1 MAFIQLSGISVS
13 FGEREILSDVT
24 LNISS
29 SSRTALSGSNGS
41 GKTTFLKVIAG
52 ILKPDKGMVTSGKD
66 TRLGYLPQDGLVH
79 SGVSLLEAADSAF
92 RYLHKTIEERDRTAE
107 QMQYTNDK
115 KKLQTLI
122 ERHHTLEETLLDN
135 GYYNR
140 NEEITRVLTGLGFGK
155 DDFNKQ
161 CEEFSGGWQM
171 RIALAKV
178 LLSKPDIMLLD
189 EPTNYLD
196 LEARNWLEK
205 FFRDF
210 KGGVL
215 VVSHDR
221 YFLDVTVQEV
231 IELFNGKLKRYK
243 GNFSAYEK
251 TREAELETLTEQ
263 YRKQQ
268 EEISK
273 CEDFINRFRYN
284 ASKASLVQSRMKF
297 LEKIVPVEIPEN
309 LKSIHFSFPDPPH
322 SGKQVLTVNNLSKS
336 YGSHVVFNA
345 LSFSVIR
352 GEKIV
357 ISGVNGAG
365 KTTLLRILS
374 GEDTNFSGEIHL
386 GTGVTTGY
394 FSQDLLRFQGRKLTV
409 IDELEAHAPTHLIPR
424 LRSMLGAFLFRGD
437 DIYKSLDVLSGGEK
451 SRLAL
456 LELLLYPANLLILDE
471 PTNHLDIHSKDI
483 LLKALRSYSG
493 TLIFVSHDRYFI
505 ENLAT
510 RVIDLTS
517 DGPKDYQGDYEYF
530 IWKKGNQTAYHS
542 PKQKTGIPSAG
553 KINHFEQKQT
563 KNRINRLKKEE
574 NNLLAELENLEEKYK
589 ILEKEL
595 ADPVNYSDG
604 TKARELKHQM
614 DENINQQEKINVH
627 WEEIENELKRLKTY
641 E

>member
-1 MAFIQLSGISVS
+1 MAFIQLSGISLS
-13 FGEREILSDVT
+13 FGGREILSDVT
-24 LNISS
+24 LSISS
-29 SSRTALSGSNGS
+29 TSRTALSGSNGS

-52 ILKPDKGMVTSGKD
+52 ILKPDKGMVISGKE

-92 RYLHKTIEERDRTAE
+92 SYLHKIIEEKNRIAE
-107 QMQYTNDK
+107 QMQFTDNK

-122 ERHHTLEETLLDN
+122 EKHHKLEETLLDN

-140 NEEITRVLTGLGFGK
+140 NEEISRVLTGLGFST

-161 CEEFSGGWQM
+161 CDAFSGGWQM

-178 LLSKPDIMLLD
+178 LLSRPDILLLD

-205 FFRDF
+205 FFKDF

-243 GNFSAYEK
+243 GNFSTYEK
-251 TREAELETLTEQ
+251 IRKAELESLTEQ

-309 LKSIHFSFPDPPH
+309 LKIIHFTFPDPPH
-322 SGKQVLTVNNLSKS
+322 SGKQVLTISGLSKS
-336 YGSHVVFNA
+336 YGSNTIFRN
-345 LSFSVIR
+345 LSLSVIR

-365 KTTLLRILS
+365 KTTLLRILA
-374 GEDTNFSGEIHL
+374 GKETDYSGEIRL
-386 GTGVTTGY
+386 GTGVRTGY
-394 FSQDLLRFQGRKLTV
+394 FSQDLLRFQGKTLTV
-409 IDELEAHAPTHLIPR
+409 IEELEENSPTHLIPR

-437 DIYKSLDVLSGGEK
+437 DIYKSLNVLSGGEK

-456 LELLLYPANLLILDE
+456 LELLLFPVNLLILDE

-483 LLKALRSYSG
+483 LLNALRSYSG

-510 RVIDLTS
+510 RVIDLTPE
-517 DGPKDYQGDYEYF
+517 GPKDYQGDYEYF
-530 IWKKGNQTAYHS
+530 IWKKGNQNKVYSSKKKAE
-542 PKQKTGIPSAG
+542 GPSIG
-553 KINHFEQKQT
+553 KKNHFEQKQI
-563 KNRINRLKKEE
+563 KNRINRLKRKEE
-574 NNLLAELENLEEKYK
+574 SLLTELES
-589 ILEKEL
+589 LEKTYKAIEQKL
-595 ADPVNYSDG
+595 ADPVNYSDSK
-604 TKARELKHQM
+604 KARELQHQLN
-614 DENINQQEKINVH
+614 ENLEQQEKRNVQ
-627 WEEIENELKRLKTY
+627 WEEIENELKGLEIY